1 MENVENGLER
11 ENQGT
16 QNKKENES
24 GETETTQ
31 TQESNT
37 EIQEGDEY
45 EKNKETEHT
54 ESEAGEGQPSEEIGE
69 DRENLYPNNDSFI
82 SNPTLVVSHRLSTNP
97 SYTQEEATAIAV
109 LKESRL
115 AKNAAIQRLRKAY
128 AQTLADL
135 QPNAEVL
142 NELATQIEHIKLEVD
157 EIDLS
162 LKAIEKGAFNKN
174 DSFKPISSVLTP
186 PKKPLI
192 TEAELI
198 NELGANEIKALSDIH
213 GEGIWNRSVIDDSIA
228 DSTALIASFFKI
240 PANPTYLVRDICVKL
255 AIVELKRRNAYPKEE
270 LEDIRNECLEWLNKM
285 AQGKIPTS
293 LEEESSEIR
302 NQTRA
307 FIHKNKPMKLKR
319 MYD

>member
-1 MENVENGLER
+1 MENVENEKTQELQER
-11 ENQGT
+11 SDISKNSQEEQEGKIT
-16 QNKKENES
+16 
-24 GETETTQ
+24 ETERTGSGDT
-31 TQESNT
+31 NAKT
-37 EIQEGDEY
+37 EVAKDC
-45 EKNKETEHT
+45 T
-54 ESEAGEGQPSEEIGE
+54 
-69 DRENLYPNNDSFI
+69 NLYPNDDSSTNDSSF
-82 SNPTLVVSHRLSTNP
+82 VSHRLSTNP

-109 LKESRL
+109 LKELRL
-115 AKNAAIQRLRKAY
+115 AKNVAIQRLRKAY
-128 AQTLADL
+128 AETLADT
-135 QPNAEVL
+135 QPNVAVL
-142 NELATQIEHIKLEVD
+142 NELAAQIDLMKLEMD

-174 DSFKPISSVLTP
+174 DSFKPVSSVLTP

-228 DSTALIASFFKI
+228 DATALIASFFKI

-293 LEEESSEIR
+293 LEEEALEIK
-302 NQTRA
+302 NKSHV
-307 FIHKNKPMKLKR
+307 FIHKRKPLRLKR

>member
-11 ENQGT
+11 ETQGT
-16 QNKKENES
+16 EEAQVMESRDSEATQTENNTKGQENKKNES
-24 GETETTQ
+24 TET
-31 TQESNT
+31 
-37 EIQEGDEY
+37 
-45 EKNKETEHT
+45 KHT

-82 SNPTLVVSHRLSTNP
+82 SNPAPVSHRLSTNP

-115 AKNAAIQRLRKAY
+115 VKNAAIQRLRKAY
-128 AQTLADL
+128 AETLADL
-135 QPNAEVL
+135 QPNEAVL
-142 NELATQIEHIKLEVD
+142 NELATQMDLMKLEID

-162 LKAIEKGAFNKN
+162 LKAIEQGAFNQN
-174 DSFKPISSVLTP
+174 DSFKPVSSVLTS

-228 DSTALIASFFKI
+228 DATALIASFFKI

-293 LEEESSEIR
+293 LEEESSEVR

-307 FIHKNKPMKLKR
+307 FIHKRKPLCLKR

>member
-1 MENVENGLER
+1 MENVENEKTQELQER
-11 ENQGT
+11 SDISKNSQEEQEGKIT
-16 QNKKENES
+16 
-24 GETETTQ
+24 ETERTGSGDT
-31 TQESNT
+31 NAKT
-37 EIQEGDEY
+37 EVAKDC
-45 EKNKETEHT
+45 T
-54 ESEAGEGQPSEEIGE
+54 
-69 DRENLYPNNDSFI
+69 NLYPNDDSSTNDSSF
-82 SNPTLVVSHRLSTNP
+82 VSHRLSTNP

-128 AQTLADL
+128 AETLADA
-135 QPNAEVL
+135 QPNAAVL
-142 NELATQIEHIKLEVD
+142 NELAAQIDLMKLEMD

-174 DSFKPISSVLTP
+174 DSFKPVSSVLTP

-228 DSTALIASFFKI
+228 DATALIASFFKI

-293 LEEESSEIR
+293 LEEEALEIK
-302 NQTRA
+302 NKSQV
-307 FIHKNKPMKLKR
+307 FIHKRKPLCLKR

>member
-16 QNKKENES
+16 QNKKENEG
-24 GETETTQ
+24 GETKDLQ
-31 TQESNT
+31 TQEPSVSQDNEAQDEKEQEST
-37 EIQEGDEY
+37 ENGDTDA
-45 EKNKETEHT
+45 KTEVAKDCT
-54 ESEAGEGQPSEEIGE
+54 
-69 DRENLYPNNDSFI
+69 NLYPNDDSSTNI
-82 SNPTLVVSHRLSTNP
+82 SSFVSHRLSTNP

-115 AKNAAIQRLRKAY
+115 AKNTAIQRLRKAY
-128 AQTLADL
+128 AQTLADT
-135 QPNAEVL
+135 QPNEAVL
-142 NELATQIEHIKLEVD
+142 NELVAQMDLMKLEMD
-157 EIDLS
+157 EIDAS
-162 LKAIEKGAFNKN
+162 LKAIEQGAFNQN
-174 DSFKPISSVLTP
+174 NSFKPVSSVLTP

-228 DSTALIASFFKI
+228 DATALIASFFKI

-302 NQTRA
+302 NQTRT

>member
-1 MENVENGLER
+1 MENVENEKIQELQER
-11 ENQGT
+11 NDISKNSQEEQEGKIT
-16 QNKKENES
+16 ETESTES
-24 GETETTQ
+24 GDTNTK
-31 TQESNT
+31 T
-37 EIQEGDEY
+37 EIAKDC
-45 EKNKETEHT
+45 T
-54 ESEAGEGQPSEEIGE
+54 
-69 DRENLYPNNDSFI
+69 NLYPNDDSSTNDSSF
-82 SNPTLVVSHRLSTNP
+82 VSHRLSTNP

-128 AQTLADL
+128 AETLADT
-135 QPNAEVL
+135 QPNAAVL
-142 NELATQIEHIKLEVD
+142 NELAAQIDLMKLEID
-157 EIDLS
+157 EIDAS

-174 DSFKPISSVLTP
+174 DSFKPVSSVLTP
-186 PKKPLI
+186 LKKPLI

-228 DSTALIASFFKI
+228 DATALIASFFKI

-293 LEEESSEIR
+293 LEEEALEIK
-302 NQTRA
+302 NKSQV
-307 FIHKNKPMKLKR
+307 FIHKRKPLCLKR

>member
-11 ENQGT
+11 ETQGT
-16 QNKKENES
+16 EEAQVMESRDSEATQTENNTKGQENEKDES
-24 GETETTQ
+24 TET
-31 TQESNT
+31 
-37 EIQEGDEY
+37 
-45 EKNKETEHT
+45 KHT

-69 DRENLYPNNDSFI
+69 DRENLYPDNDSFI
-82 SNPTLVVSHRLSTNP
+82 SSPALVSHRLSTNP

-115 AKNAAIQRLRKAY
+115 VKNAAIQRLRRAY
-128 AQTLADL
+128 AENLADL
-135 QPNAEVL
+135 QPNAAVL
-142 NELATQIEHIKLEVD
+142 NELATQMDLIKLEID
-157 EIDLS
+157 EIDAS
-162 LKAIEKGAFNKN
+162 LKAIEQGAFNQN
-174 DSFKPISSVLTP
+174 DSFKPVSSVLTP

-228 DSTALIASFFKI
+228 DATALIASFFKI

-293 LEEESSEIR
+293 LEEESSEVR